1 MPDQNYTAK
10 NIALIILAAGKS
22 SRLGSP
28 KQLLEYKGKN
38 LLQHSIDTALGS
50 HASPLVLVLGSESDE
65 IKKQL
70 NKDRISII
78 ENPDWE
84 SGMASSIRCGI
95 QKILTDFNETDAV
108 IIMVCDQPYV
118 SSELLNQLIITHQ
131 TSGKNI
137 IASRYDQ
144 ILGTPALFHKNMFTE
159 LIALEGDRGAK
170 VLFNKFS
177 DEIALVDFKDG
188 GIDIDT
194 SEDYKNLA
202 K

>member
-1 MPDQNYTAK
+1 MSDQNYTAK

-28 KQLLEYKGKN
+28 KQLLKYQGKN
-38 LLQHSIDTALGS
+38 LLQHSIDVALGS
-50 HASPLVLVLGSESDE
+50 NAAPVLLVLGSESDE

-70 NKDRISII
+70 NKDRIILI

-84 SGMASSIRCGI
+84 SGMASSIKYGI
-95 QKILTDFNETDAV
+95 NKILTGFPEKEAV

-118 SSELLNQLIITHQ
+118 SSDLLNKLISAYQ
-131 TSGKNI
+131 ASGKNI

-144 ILGTPALFHKNMFTE
+144 ILGTPALFHKTMFAE
-159 LIALEGDRGAK
+159 LTALEGDRGAK
-170 VLFNKFS
+170 ILFNKFS